1 MPVFSRLAA
10 IMRFPTADSLWADVL
25 AVREQQPLVHN
36 ITNLVVMN
44 YTANALLALGASPV
58 MAHAREEV
66 RDMAAIAQALVLNI
80 GTLSPDWVDAMG
92 MALATARS
100 RGTPVVLDPVG
111 AGATPYRNQAIAALL
126 AIGSPSVLRGNGSEV
141 LSVAGVDA
149 ATRGVDSAAASDDA
163 VATARDLAARLGA
176 VVCIS
181 GATDHV
187 LAPDGRH
194 LQLRNGHP
202 WMTRVTGVGCT
213 ASALIGAFCAVQPDA
228 FAATAAAMAYLGV
241 AGEVAAQRVQAA
253 GGGVGQLQIALLDQL
268 QLLDAATFHARLHLA
283 HG

>member
-1 MPVFSRLAA
+1 MT
-10 IMRFPTADSLWADVL
+10 FPTADSLWADVL
-25 AVREQQPLVHN
+25 AVRRQQPLVHN

-92 MALATARS
+92 LALATARS
-100 RGTPVVLDPVG
+100 RGIPVVLDPVG

-126 AIGSPSVLRGNGSEV
+126 AIGSPSVLRGNGSEI

-163 VATARDLAARLGA
+163 VTCARDLAVRLGA
-176 VVCIS
+176 VVCVS
-181 GATDHV
+181 GATDHI

-194 LQLRNGHP
+194 LRLRNGHP
-202 WMTRVTGVGCT
+202 WMTRVTGVGCA
-213 ASALIGAFCAVQPDA
+213 ASALIGAFGAVQPDV

-241 AGEVAAQRVQAA
+241 VGEVAAERVQAA

-268 QLLDAATFHARLHLA
+268 QLLDAATFHARLRLA
-283 HG
+283 HD